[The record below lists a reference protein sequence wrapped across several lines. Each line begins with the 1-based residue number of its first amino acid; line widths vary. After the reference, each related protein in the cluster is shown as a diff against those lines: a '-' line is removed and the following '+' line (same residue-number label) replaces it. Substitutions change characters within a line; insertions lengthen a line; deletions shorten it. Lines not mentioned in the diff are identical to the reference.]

1 MKYGE
6 RLQLE
11 TPGGG
16 GFGSPFKR
24 PLDVVLS
31 DLEKGYISVQTAIN
45 VYGVR
50 MDNDGNIDRKKTITS
65 RLELEK
71 TLNEKS

>member
-6 RLQLE
+6 KLQLQ

-16 GFGSPFKR
+16 GFGNPFKR
-24 PLDVVLS
+24 PLDQVLS

-50 MDNDGNIDRKKTITS
+50 MDKDGNIDRKITAKS

>member
-1 MKYGE
+1 MN
-6 RLQLE
+6 L
-11 TPGGG
+11 
-16 GFGSPFKR
+16 
-24 PLDVVLS
+24 VLS